1 MMRVPRG
8 LILATMLVLAVVVQT
23 TLFGQIRVIV
33 PDLVML
39 IVILLALT
47 RTRSEVILLVAFVS
61 GLIVDLLG
69 SSLVGLRAVVF
80 TTVAYVAIRTRSRA
94 EIGRYAMA
102 IWVGLLTF
110 GGLVLMVVLGTLF
123 GETNLIGPDIA
134 ARLTLIPLANMILA
148 FLFSHLV
155 VRIVDRDTGLFRFT

>member
-1 MMRVPRG
+1 
-8 LILATMLVLAVVVQT
+8 MLVLAVVIQT

-33 PDLVML
+33 PDLVL
-39 IVILLALT
+39 LVTILLALT
-47 RTRSEVILLVAFVS
+47 RMRPELIMLLAFLS
-61 GLIVDLLG
+61 GLVVDLLG

-94 EIGRYAMA
+94 ESGRYATA

-110 GGLVLMVVLGTLF
+110 GGLVLMVVIGTVF

-134 ARLTLIPLANMILA
+134 ARLTLIPLANMFLA
-148 FLFSHLV
+148 LVFSPYV
-155 VRIVDRDTGLFRFT
+155 IRIVDRDTGLFRYT